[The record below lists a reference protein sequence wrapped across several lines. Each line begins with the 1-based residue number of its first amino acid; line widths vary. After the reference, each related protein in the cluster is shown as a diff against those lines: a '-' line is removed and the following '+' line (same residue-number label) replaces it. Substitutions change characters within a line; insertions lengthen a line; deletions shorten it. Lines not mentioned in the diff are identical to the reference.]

1 MPDDIFAKVT
11 IDEAIVTAKV
21 SEIKTQAVINEP
33 YSKVTIN
40 KDSSVS
46 VLRYVSTTPSSFSV
60 DLTAPVSVFD
70 VTGTPVTTNGT
81 IDIAFINQP
90 QNYVFS
96 GPLSGSGV
104 PSFRPLVAADLPD
117 LSSTYLSEVKHDTT
131 LSGKGTTAS
140 PLTVVTGGT
149 VGTVSSVG
157 ITSTDLLVSNS
168 PITSGGDIILNLSTT
183 GVSSGVY
190 GSNTEI
196 PVLTIDS
203 KGRITDVSN
212 VEINVP
218 SQGVTLIGVTSKTL
232 TVINSPIVSAG
243 EINLEIPN
251 SGAIPGTYGD
261 NLRVP
266 QITVDVLGRVT
277 SVTDVVIGVPGSGL
291 GTVTSVGL
299 SSTTLDVSN
308 VLVTGSGLLNV
319 DLYETTV
326 NAGSYTNADITVDK
340 YGRITAAS
348 NGSTSGGVTSIIA
361 GTGISVDTATGDV
374 TVTNSAPD
382 QTVTITAGTGINV
395 TGIYPDFTIDSTITQ
410 YTDADARLALSAGT
424 GISYDNTTGIITNSE
439 PDQVVT
445 LTAGTD
451 ISITGTYPDFTIDF
465 TGAAGGVTSIIAGT
479 GISVD
484 QATGSVTVTNSEPD
498 QVVTLTAGTGI
509 NVTGTYP
516 DFTVDCTIT
525 QYTDTDARLA
535 LSAGTGISYDNTT
548 GVITND
554 APDQVVTLTGGTGIT
569 ITGAYPDF
577 TIDGQEGTVTS
588 VGLTSTLGT
597 ITITNS
603 PITTSGDIDI
613 DLPET
618 GVVADSYT
626 MADITVD
633 VYGRI
638 TSAANGTF
646 PIPLN
651 GTTGQVLTY
660 DNSNQLVWVYS
671 DGGTW

>member
-1 MPDDIFAKVT
+1 MSNDIFAKVVV
-11 IDEAIVTAKV
+11 DELVVNASPAEYKV
-21 SEIKTQAVINEP
+21 SAIINDP
-33 YSKVTIN
+33 VSKVTIN
-40 KDSSVS
+40 KDSSVA
-46 VLRYVSTTPSSFSV
+46 VFRYVSTNPESFSV
-60 DLTAPVSVFD
+60 DITAPATVFD
-70 VTGTPVTTNGT
+70 VTGGPITSNGV
-81 IDIAFINQP
+81 IDIAFTNQG
-90 QNYVFS
+90 QNTVLAAPDGSS
-96 GPLSGSGV
+96 GL
-104 PSFRPLVAADLPD
+104 PSFRSLVAADLPD
-117 LSSTYLSEVKHDTT
+117 LSSTYLSEVKHDST
-131 LSGKGTTAS
+131 LSGKGTVAD

-149 VGTVSSVG
+149 VGTVTSVA
-157 ITSTDLLVSNS
+157 IDSTDLSVSNS
-168 PITSGGDIILNLSTT
+168 PITTYGTITLNLGT
-183 GVSSGVY
+183 SGVTSGTY
-190 GSNTEI
+190 GSQTEV

-203 KGRITDVSN
+203 KGRVTN
-212 VEINVP
+212 VENKTIIVP
-218 SQGVTLIGVTSKTL
+218 PAGVSSVGISSKTL
-232 TVINSPIVSAG
+232 SVLNSPITSSGLITIEV
-243 EINLEIPN
+243 NP
-251 SGAIPGTYGD
+251 SGATAGTYGD
-261 NLRVP
+261 NLHVP
-266 QITVDVLGRVT
+266 QITVDDYGRIT
-277 SVTDVVIGVPGSGL
+277 SVSSVNIGTPGFGL
-291 GTVTSVGL
+291 GTVTSVGID
-299 SSTTLDVSN
+299 SSTLDVTQTFITTS
-308 VLVTGSGLLNV
+308 GSLTVNLA
-319 DLYETTV
+319 EIPV

-348 NGSTSGGVTSIIA
+348 DGSNSGGVTSIIA

-395 TGIYPDFTIDSTITQ
+395 TGTYPDFTIDSTITQ

-484 QATGSVTVTNSEPD
+484 QSTGSVTVTNSEPD

-554 APDQVVTLTGGTGIT
+554 APDQTVTLTGGTGIT
-569 ITGAYPDF
+569 ITGTYPDF

-618 GVVADSYT
+618 GVIADSYT

-638 TSAANGTF
+638 TSAASGTF

>member
-1 MPDDIFAKVT
+1 MPDDIFAKVIVDELQVNAT
-11 IDEAIVTAKV
+11 ISQPKV
-21 SEIKTQAVINEP
+21 VATINDP
-33 YSKVTIN
+33 YSKVTISD
-40 KDSSVS
+40 DSSVA

-60 DLTAPVSVFD
+60 GLEAPVDLFSIS
-70 VTGTPVTTNGT
+70 GSPVTTNGT
-81 IDIAFINQP
+81 ITLD
-90 QNYVFS
+90 YVSQGKNTVFASPS
-96 GPLSGSGV
+96 GSSGV
-104 PSFRPLVAADLPD
+104 PSFRALTVSDIPS
-117 LSSTYLSEVKHDTT
+117 LSSLYIQKIQHDST
-131 LSGKGTTAS
+131 LSGDGTSAS
-140 PLTVVTGGT
+140 PLTVVTGGSI
-149 VGTVSSVG
+149 GTVKSVA
-157 ITSTDLLVSNS
+157 INSTDFDVSGS
-168 PITSGGDIILNLSTT
+168 PITTSGSITLNLSD
-183 GVSSGVY
+183 SGVLSGIY
-190 GSNTEI
+190 GSQTEVPI
-196 PVLTIDS
+196 ITVDS
-203 KGRITDVSN
+203 KGRLLSVENKTINVPPSGVTSVGVLSSTIDVLNSPIIDSGNITINLPNTGVTAGTYGTNLKSAQITIDSYGRVTDVSEVN
-212 VEINVP
+212 
-218 SQGVTLIGVTSKTL
+218 IG
-232 TVINSPIVSAG
+232 I
-243 EINLEIPN
+243 
-251 SGAIPGTYGD
+251 
-261 NLRVP
+261 
-266 QITVDVLGRVT
+266 
-277 SVTDVVIGVPGSGL
+277 PGSGL
-291 GTVTSVGL
+291 GTVTSVSL
-299 SSTTLDVSN
+299 TSSTIDVSPIAITN
-308 VLVTGSGLLNV
+308 AGSINI
-319 DLYETTV
+319 DLYELALTP
-326 NAGSYTNADITVDK
+326 GSYTNADITVDK

-395 TGIYPDFTIDSTITQ
+395 TGTYPDFTIDSTITQ

-465 TGAAGGVTSIIAGT
+465 TGATGGVTSIIAGT

-484 QATGSVTVTNSEPD
+484 QSTGSVTVTNSEPD
-498 QVVTLTAGTGI
+498 QI
-509 NVTGTYP
+509 
-516 DFTVDCTIT
+516 
-525 QYTDTDARLA
+525 
-535 LSAGTGISYDNTT
+535 
-548 GVITND
+548 
-554 APDQVVTLTGGTGIT
+554 VTLTGGTGIT
-569 ITGAYPDF
+569 ITGTYPDF

-638 TSAANGTF
+638 TSAASGTF

>member
-11 IDEAIVTAKV
+11 IDEAVVNAKV
-21 SEIKTQAVINEP
+21 SEIKTQAIINDP
-33 YSKVTIN
+33 YSKITIN
-40 KDSSVS
+40 KDSTVS

-81 IDIAFINQP
+81 IDITFINQP

-96 GPLSGSGV
+96 GPLSGSGI
-104 PSFRPLVAADLPD
+104 PSFRQLVAADLPD
-117 LSSTYLSEVKHDTT
+117 LSSTYLSEVKHDST
-131 LSGKGTTAS
+131 LSGKGTVAD
-140 PLTVVTGGT
+140 PLTVVTGGD
-149 VGTVSSVG
+149 VGSVTSIAIDSQDFDISG
-157 ITSTDLLVSNS
+157 SPVTKSGTIT
-168 PITSGGDIILNLSTT
+168 LNLEAT
-183 GVSSGVY
+183 GVSAGTY
-190 GSNTEI
+190 GSVSEI
-196 PVLTIDS
+196 PILTIDS
-203 KGRITDVSN
+203 KGRITSVTEQ
-212 VEINVP
+212 EIIVP
-218 SQGVTLIGVTSKTL
+218 STGVTS
-232 TVINSPIVSAG
+232 VGINSNILSVSNSPVTTIGTIEVDVPETGVTAG
-243 EINLEIPN
+243 VYGSNLT
-251 SGAIPGTYGD
+251 S
-261 NLRVP
+261 P
-266 QITVDVLGRVT
+266 QITVDKYGRVT
-277 SVTDVVIGVPGSGL
+277 FIADVTIGVPGSGL
-291 GTVTSVGL
+291 GTVTSIGL
-299 SSTTLDVSN
+299 SSVTLDVSPS
-308 VLVTGSGLLNV
+308 LIQTAGLLSV

-326 NAGSYTNADITVDK
+326 TAGSYTNADITVDK

-348 NGSTSGGVTSIIA
+348 NGSNTGGVTSIIA

-395 TGIYPDFTIDSTITQ
+395 TGTYPDFTIDSTITQ

-451 ISITGTYPDFTIDF
+451 ISITGAYPDFTIDF

-479 GISVD
+479 GISID

-516 DFTVDCTIT
+516 DFT
-525 QYTDTDARLA
+525 
-535 LSAGTGISYDNTT
+535 
-548 GVITND
+548 
-554 APDQVVTLTGGTGIT
+554 
-569 ITGAYPDF
+569 
-577 TIDGQEGTVTS
+577 IDGQEGTVTS

-597 ITITNS
+597 ITVTNS